1 MWFTNAYIY
10 VVIIWEG
17 PEIKLTQKEISVY
30 KLNRAVENVEEGDWD
45 SLVIVRARKIFE
57 MLFL

>member
-1 MWFTNAYIY
+1 MHIY

-17 PEIKLTQKEISVY
+17 PESKLRQKEINVY
-30 KLNRAVENVEEGDWD
+30 ILNRAVANVEEVEGDWD
-45 SLVIVRARKIFE
+45 SLVVVRAHKVFK